1 MKIIHELIGLLKAI
15 ETRMTRRKAV
25 NRAAR
30 VAVRMALNGCR
41 V

>member
-1 MKIIHELIGLLKAI
+1 MKIIRKLIELLKAI

-25 NRAAR
+25 KRAAR
-30 VAVRMALNGCR
+30 VAVRMALNGSR